1 MNVRKFIA
9 ANARDA
15 LRKVKE
21 TLGNDAIIL
30 SNRGIPGGVEV
41 MAVAARDMAMIVP
54 TQVAEAPMPHQ
65 RPQQKPELDDDYRVS
80 LSAARAQVAQRP
92 PAIPVNNQTVAVNR
106 TTASNSAPMRP
117 ALYGC
122 QFPSPFFRLCK
133 QQGQTN
139 RDRK

>member
-30 SNRGIPGGVEV
+30 SNRGVPGGVEI

-54 TQVAEAPMPHQ
+54 TPVADSAPAPRPQAPMDA
-65 RPQQKPELDDDYRVS
+65 DDDYRVVLNS
-80 LSAARAQVAQRP
+80 ARARISQPVP
-92 PAIPVNNQTVAVNR
+92 PAPVPPAPWP
-106 TTASNSAPMRP
+106 TAPPPTATPEI
-117 ALYGC
+117 
-122 QFPSPFFRLCK
+122 
-133 QQGQTN
+133 
-139 RDRK
+139 RDDRGL

>member
-30 SNRGIPGGVEV
+30 SNRGVPGGVEI

-54 TQVAEAPMPHQ
+54 TPVSAEPPAPVERRPVAPPPRRTSRCRTASS
-65 RPQQKPELDDDYRVS
+65 RC
-80 LSAARAQVAQRP
+80 SACWRRACRP
-92 PAIPVNNQTVAVNR
+92 PTSPAV
-106 TTASNSAPMRP
+106 
-117 ALYGC
+117 
-122 QFPSPFFRLCK
+122 
-133 QQGQTN
+133 
-139 RDRK
+139 

>member
-30 SNRGIPGGVEV
+30 SNRGVPGGVEI

-54 TQVAEAPMPHQ
+54 TPVSAE
-65 RPQQKPELDDDYRVS
+65 
-80 LSAARAQVAQRP
+80 P
-92 PAIPVNNQTVAVNR
+92 PAPVER
-106 TTASNSAPMRP
+106 RPIAP
-117 ALYGC
+117 
-122 QFPSPFFRLCK
+122 PSPAHAPPRSSSHSC
-133 QQGQTN
+133 
-139 RDRK
+139 RDR

>member
-30 SNRGIPGGVEV
+30 SNRGIPGGVEI

-54 TQVAEAPMPHQ
+54 THVAELRRHSRHRRCSAMLFHCRPLPH
-65 RPQQKPELDDDYRVS
+65 RS
-80 LSAARAQVAQRP
+80 SALRHSQP
-92 PAIPVNNQTVAVNR
+92 
-106 TTASNSAPMRP
+106 
-117 ALYGC
+117 
-122 QFPSPFFRLCK
+122 
-133 QQGQTN
+133 
-139 RDRK
+139 

>member
-41 MAVAARDMAMIVP
+41 MAVA
-54 TQVAEAPMPHQ
+54 
-65 RPQQKPELDDDYRVS
+65 
-80 LSAARAQVAQRP
+80 RAIWQ
-92 PAIPVNNQTVAVNR
+92 
-106 TTASNSAPMRP
+106 
-117 ALYGC
+117 
-122 QFPSPFFRLCK
+122 
-133 QQGQTN
+133 
-139 RDRK
+139 